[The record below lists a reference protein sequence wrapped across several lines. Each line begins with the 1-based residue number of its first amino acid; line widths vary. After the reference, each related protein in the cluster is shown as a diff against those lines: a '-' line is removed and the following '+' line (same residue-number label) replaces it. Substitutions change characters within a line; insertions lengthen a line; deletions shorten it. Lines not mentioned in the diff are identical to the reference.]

1 MHLKRKLPVWL
12 HADMEHLQNRMFN
25 YVFHGRVS
33 SVDRHD
39 IQTQWN
45 KIKHDMEVGLE
56 YMDDAVAICS
66 SKNVS
71 LKANDKVSKSSP
83 KAC

>member
-12 HADMEHLQNRMFN
+12 SADMETLQNRMFN
-25 YVFHGRVS
+25 YIFHGRVS

-39 IQTQWN
+39 IQDKWN

-56 YMDDAVAICS
+56 YMDDAAAICS

-71 LKANDKVSKSSP
+71 LKANDKLSKSSP
-83 KAC
+83 KTR